1 MGTYGIIRNGIL
13 AGLGVNFL
21 AGLVLWRRDDEGF
34 GLNTL
39 DAIWKRKDRH
49 DETILA

>member
-1 MGTYGIIRNGIL
+1 MGTYGIIRNGTL
-13 AGLGVNFL
+13 AGFGINLL

-34 GLNTL
+34 SIDTL
-39 DAIWKRKDRH
+39 EAVWKRKDRH